1 MHNNTEGL
9 SLFFQYC
16 LVPKQ
21 YAIVAASKNYCENLA
36 VDFAFIFVA
45 DIFWAATQCQEKCGR
60 SVNNMRCIDLFLS
73 W

>member
-45 DIFWAATQCQEKCGR
+45 DIFGR
-60 SVNNMRCIDLFLS
+60 LLNAKKNVDVV
-73 W
+73 